1 MKFIGM
7 SFNEINRIEDEELR
21 REGIEWYLQDLEDS
35 LQVLS
40 DRFVEVNAGE
50 LITVAIDKNVF
61 IDFANWVGKFNEIHP
76 ADRCIRRWFI
86 FGELII
92 EEGI

>member
-1 MKFIGM
+1 MKFFGM
-7 SFNEINRIEDEELR
+7 SFNEINRIEDDDLR
-21 REGIEWYLQDLEDS
+21 KEGIDWYLQDLEDS

-50 LITVAIDKNVF
+50 RIRVMIEKSVF
-61 IDFANWVGKFNEIHP
+61 YSFADWCGKANDIQKSNSY
-76 ADRCIRRWFI
+76 INRWFT

-92 EEGI
+92 EEGD

>member
-1 MKFIGM
+1 MKFVGM
-7 SFNEINRIEDEELR
+7 TFSEINRIEDEELR

-50 LITVAIDKNVF
+50 RIRVTIEKSVF
-61 IDFANWVGKFNEIHP
+61 YSFADWCGKANDIQKANP
-76 ADRCIRRWFI
+76 YLNRWI
-86 FGELII
+86 IWGELII
-92 EEGI
+92 EEGD